1 MLALGSWRERAMAQ
15 LRPHDIALDWRAV
28 TAQGLP
34 VHPELRPWHVIQ
46 IVRLLDEAVTN
57 AVKHAN
63 ARRITVRIETLAG
76 ADGLDRGCITVE
88 DDGKGFEITSD
99 GAAAG
104 AIKAARGLR
113 NMRSRA
119 ARCGAELELSSCAQ
133 GTDGR
138 QGTRVR
144 LTLPHRFPDSDG
156 AAG

>member
-1 MLALGSWRERAMAQ
+1 
-15 LRPHDIALDWRAV
+15 
-28 TAQGLP
+28 
-34 VHPELRPWHVIQ
+34 
-46 IVRLLDEAVTN
+46 
-57 AVKHAN
+57 
-63 ARRITVRIETLAG
+63 VRIETLAG

-88 DDGKGFEITSD
+88 DDGQGFEIASD

-104 AIKAARGLR
+104 SIK
-113 NMRSRA
+113 A

-133 GTDGR
+133 GPHQGDH

>member
-1 MLALGSWRERAMAQ
+1 M
-15 LRPHDIALDWRAV
+15 
-28 TAQGLP
+28 
-34 VHPELRPWHVIQ
+34 
-46 IVRLLDEAVTN
+46 RLLDEAVTN

-133 GTDGR
+133 GTESH